1 MTVRLSSGLRTAIV
15 TNYGLGAVMQ
25 YGHIRIYTGAQPDS
39 ADLPPTGSLLALV
52 CADGITPVPSTTT
65 GGLELAGGVAPGSLV
80 LGGNWIIKGR
90 ASGVPGWWRF
100 VGCELDT
107 DLPTS
112 YFPRIDGVLGES
124 LVLGFNDITPATSV
138 AVASFTLILPPQ

>member
-25 YGHIRIYTGAQPDS
+25 YGHIRIYTGTQPDS
-39 ADLPPTGSLLALV
+39 ADLPPTGSLLAVV

-90 ASGVPGWWRF
+90 SSGVPGWWRF

-124 LVLGFNDITPATSV
+124 LVLGFNDITPATNV
-138 AVASFTLILPPQ
+138 AVAGFTLILPHQ